1 MTISGPIKKWWRKV
15 STELDGIHFAYEVWS
30 IFFLLIAAILNLSPE
45 NNILGKFLEE
55 GRQEHILNYLD
66 FPFIF
71 RKILHTLAF
80 NKVSCDANS
89 WICESCVSVWVGWMS
104 QTWPVHTVV
113 LINSTLLKTNLL
125 AKLYQSWRQGK
136 SLRDWIIL
144 PQVFTRNQGKYLELE
159 LVVPVVSKIL
169 LKTFSEIHQQDL
181 NSILIKIS
189 TKEIILLWI

>member
-1 MTISGPIKKWWRKV
+1 MRIYEFV
-15 STELDGIHFAYEVWS
+15 SLRECVGRLDEP
-30 IFFLLIAAILNLSPE
+30 NLTCAHS
-45 NNILGKFLEE
+45 
-55 GRQEHILNYLD
+55 
-66 FPFIF
+66 
-71 RKILHTLAF
+71 
-80 NKVSCDANS
+80 
-89 WICESCVSVWVGWMS
+89 
-104 QTWPVHTVV
+104 HTVV

-159 LVVPVVSKIL
+159 LVVPVVSEIL